1 MRTLLAFAPFL
12 VFVVLERIIGVS
24 SGLIAAAIVAA
35 ILVARDVLMHKTIKV
50 LDVGTLILFGT
61 LAIYSRVAHPAW
73 SVIAVRLRVDLG
85 LLLIVLASIA
95 LRKPFTLQYARE
107 EVAPEFWN
115 LPDFVR
121 TNYLITAVWAA
132 AFAVMVA
139 AEAALVYTPGMPQ
152 RLGITVTVLAIVAAV
167 KFTSWYP
174 DHRRS
179 ET

>member
-1 MRTLLAFAPFL
+1 
-12 VFVVLERIIGVS
+12 V
-24 SGLIAAAIVAA
+24 
-35 ILVARDVLMHKTIKV
+35 
-50 LDVGTLILFGT
+50 
-61 LAIYSRVAHPAW
+61 
-73 SVIAVRLRVDLG
+73 
-85 LLLIVLASIA
+85 
-95 LRKPFTLQYARE
+95 
-107 EVAPEFWN
+107 
-115 LPDFVR
+115 
-121 TNYLITAVWAA
+121 ITAVWAA